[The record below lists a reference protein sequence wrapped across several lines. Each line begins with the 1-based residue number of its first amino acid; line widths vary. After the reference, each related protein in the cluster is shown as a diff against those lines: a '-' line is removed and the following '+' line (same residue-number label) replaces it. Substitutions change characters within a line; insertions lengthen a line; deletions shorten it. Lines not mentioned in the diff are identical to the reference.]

1 MTFGLVKTTIE
12 KNLVESYKDS
22 SNFKQ
27 TLREFKHNVLNDKS
41 FSKVYSIYDDLS
53 KPQGLTE
60 SDARE
65 FLEESIKVIQ
75 HFLSKTNLPKHG
87 QVNKNLY
94 EDIDNLVYFDKV
106 QIKERVESKKRI
118 LGVLKESVQTAK
130 DSPKIPLKTMVSI
143 ANQTIGKYVENLDEN
158 TKKEFFHI
166 IASKTDELENEFSTL
181 KESAVNKLKVI
192 LSKEEESE
200 IKNKISETIQKIESE
215 KFDQV
220 SYVKLKQLEESIVLD
235 S

>member
-1 MTFGLVKTTIE
+1 MTFGLVKSIIE

-22 SNFKQ
+22 SVFKK

-41 FSKVYSIYDDLS
+41 FSKIYTIYDDLS
-53 KPQGLTE
+53 NPQGLSE

-75 HFLSKTNLPKHG
+75 HFLSKTNLPK
-87 QVNKNLY
+87 NNMETKNLY
-94 EDIDNLVYFDKV
+94 EDIDNLVYFDKSP
-106 QIKERVESKKRI
+106 IIERVESKKRI
-118 LGVLKESVQTAK
+118 LSVLKEEVKSVKNT
-130 DSPKIPLKTMVSI
+130 PKIPLKSMVSI
-143 ANQTIGKYVENLDEN
+143 ANQTVSKFIEGLDEN

-166 IASKTDELENEFSTL
+166 IASKSDELENEFSTI
-181 KESAVNKLKVI
+181 KESAINKLKTL
-192 LSKEEESE
+192 LSNEEEGE

-220 SYVKLKQLEESIVLD
+220 SYVKLKNLEESIVLD